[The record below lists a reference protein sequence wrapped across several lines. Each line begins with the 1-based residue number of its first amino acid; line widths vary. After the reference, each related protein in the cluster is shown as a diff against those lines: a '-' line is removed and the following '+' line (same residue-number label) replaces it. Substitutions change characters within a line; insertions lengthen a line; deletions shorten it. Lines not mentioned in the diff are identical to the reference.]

1 MWLSIRDVFWKARD
15 GYFCVLHVEIFD
27 EDICKNDIIKIISKI
42 YNVLYEVKDS
52 QFKSLVHSQ
61 FKVKNVNIKSEA
73 TCLTAFTP
81 SSTKQGRILS
91 NMSQTIL
98 ILKAN
103 TIWDSL
109 ILWSWQ
115 FVNVFQKQFYQ
126 FITYLECINEKY
138 SILFCKKITKTKR
151 YTKSREKKAT
161 DELTSHNVS
170 NSGLNIRSE
179 VDWVCKIEHGLIWSR
194 WRALGR
200 FDGLILYLFIIKI
213 Y

>member
-1 MWLSIRDVFWKARD
+1 MNRLLVWLLIRDVFWKARD

-42 YNVLYEVKDS
+42 YNVKDS

-61 FKVKNVNIKSEA
+61 FKVKSVNIKSEA

-98 ILKAN
+98 KLKAN

-151 YTKSREKKAT
+151 YTKSREKK
-161 DELTSHNVS
+161 DYCRV
-170 NSGLNIRSE
+170 E
-179 VDWVCKIEHGLIWSR
+179 VW
-194 WRALGR
+194 
-200 FDGLILYLFIIKI
+200 
-213 Y
+213 